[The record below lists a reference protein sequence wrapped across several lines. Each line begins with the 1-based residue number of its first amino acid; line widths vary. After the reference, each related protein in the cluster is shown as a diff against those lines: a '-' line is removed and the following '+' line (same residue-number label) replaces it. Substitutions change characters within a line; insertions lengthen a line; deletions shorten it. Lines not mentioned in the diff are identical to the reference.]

1 MKDVSPKNNFFSRC
15 LVLAVE
21 KSRIM
26 GRNHENR
33 IVSEVDPAY
42 ENKDWRQ
49 KKFRVAVYARVSTD
63 SSDQENSLENQKRY
77 YEALIHTNPNWVYV
91 DMYVD
96 DGISGT
102 STRNRKGY
110 NRLVEDCLAGK
121 IDLIIVKD
129 VSRLARNMADCQNT
143 VELLLTLD
151 PPVGIYF
158 ENNNLNTLDTGNRLC
173 LIFFAMF
180 AELESAWKSESVKF
194 GNNVCFEKGD
204 YFWPTNLL
212 GYKKVAKTDVNGEI
226 EGGKY
231 EIEIE
236 PEGEKTVVLIYKLF
250 LAGYSKKEIAEVMTS
265 LSRPT
270 AAGNLEWSP
279 SSISGILKNEKYCGD
294 MIMQKSFVEN
304 FKTHKAVRNKGQRKL
319 YYEPD
324 HHQRIVSRDEHARV
338 LLLLKSDQASP
349 YYDHRFVIRVIRQG
363 LLSGFIPMNPAFGGY
378 NASHYLCALEKAQ
391 ISMAK
396 IEEEVTYIAGAKRIR
411 GELFSN
417 RSAAA
422 MTFSEHGLHFNA
434 GCISLMKKTSYV
446 EVLLHLT
453 ERLLAVRKTTQRN
466 QNAIPWKALPI
477 RARELS
483 QIVHQLMGWQ
493 KGLKY
498 KTAASCFSK
507 NYEQVLF
514 FDLTNCEFQFREDS
528 KPANAIPRS
537 DWISEF
543 GESVLEHKMLYRRA
557 VAEKLEKWK
566 LSVEPSPVDGFELDI
581 TPLSRDEAENEIAKF
596 RGENE
601 K

>member
-1 MKDVSPKNNFFSRC
+1 
-15 LVLAVE
+15 
-21 KSRIM
+21 M

-33 IVSEVDPAY
+33 IVSEVDPVY

-49 KKFRVAVYARVSTD
+49 KRFRVAAYARVSTD
-63 SSDQENSLENQKRY
+63 SSDQENSLSNQRKHY
-77 YEALIHTNPNWVYV
+77 DTIIPANPNWEYV
-91 DMYVD
+91 GLYAD

-102 STRNRKGY
+102 STRNRKEF
-110 NRLVEDCLAGK
+110 NRLVGDCKAGK

-129 VSRLARNMADCQNT
+129 VSRLARNTNDCLNT
-143 VELLLTLD
+143 AELLLTLD

-158 ENNNLNTLDTGNRLC
+158 ENNNLNTLDAGNK
-173 LIFFAMF
+173 IFLTVFAMF
-180 AELESAWKSESVKF
+180 AELESELKSQSVKF
-194 GNNVCFEKGD
+194 GNNVCFEKGN
-204 YFWPTNLL
+204 YFWPTTLL
-212 GYKKVAKTDVNGEI
+212 GYKKVTKTDGNGEI

-236 PEGEKTVVLIYKLF
+236 PEGAKTVRLIYDLF

-279 SSISGILKNEKYCGD
+279 GSITGILKNEKYCGD

-319 YYEPD
+319 YYEPG
-324 HHQRIVSRDEHARV
+324 HHEGIVSREEHARA
-338 LLLLKSDQASP
+338 LLLLKSNQASP

-378 NASHYLCALEKAQ
+378 NASHYLCALETAQ
-391 ISMAK
+391 IPLAK
-396 IEEEVTYIAGAKRIR
+396 IESVVSHIAGAKRIR

-434 GCISLMKKTSYV
+434 GCISLMKKTIYV

-477 RARELS
+477 RTRELS
-483 QIVHQLMGWQ
+483 QLVHQLMGWQ
-493 KGLKY
+493 KGWKY
-498 KTAASCFSK
+498 KAAANCFSK
-507 NYEQVLF
+507 NDEQIIF
-514 FDLTNCEFQFREDS
+514 FDLTDCEFQFREDN
-528 KPANAIPRS
+528 KPTKAIPS

-543 GESVLEHKMLYRRA
+543 GESVPEHKMLYRRA
-557 VAEKLEKWK
+557 LAEKLENWR
-566 LSVEPSPVDGFELDI
+566 LSVAPAPVNGFELDI
-581 TPLSRDEAENEIAKF
+581 TPLSRDEAENEIARF
-596 RGENE
+596 RSENA
-601 K
+601 KNQKP